1 MKKVLSMIIAFTLCV
16 TPVGCGKQAQSAGAQ
31 SQTVESQLLTVEAQP
46 VKKQESYDKARISY
60 LGQKA
65 PIHRKPAISF
75 LIYREALTFGDMK
88 EDADR

>member
-31 SQTVESQLLTVEAQP
+31 SQTVESQSQTVEAQP

-60 LGQKA
+60 LGPEGTYTQEACNKFFD
-65 PIHRKPAISF
+65 IQGSF
-75 LIYREALTFGDMK
+75 DVR
-88 EDADR
+88 